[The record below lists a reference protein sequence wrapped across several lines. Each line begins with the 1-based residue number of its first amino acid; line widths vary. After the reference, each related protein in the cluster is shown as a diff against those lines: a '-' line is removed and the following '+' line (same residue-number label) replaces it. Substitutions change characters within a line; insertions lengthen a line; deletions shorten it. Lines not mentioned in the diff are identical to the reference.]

1 MNKDTIFQNI
11 RNQGG
16 RLTRLRKEIVQI
28 LVEED
33 CLLSS
38 AKLLSRLNKLNL
50 TPNRSTIFRELLFLT
65 SKQIILKNNISGV
78 DYYEIPCEQH
88 HHHHLVCLK
97 CHAISK
103 IEIED
108 QLAAQE
114 KKITKQNKFR
124 IINHS
129 LEFYGYCRKCQI

>member
-1 MNKDTIFQNI
+1 MNKENIYQNI

-16 RLTRLRKEIVQI
+16 RLTRLRKGIVQI
-28 LVEED
+28 LLAED

-38 AKLLSRLNKLNL
+38 AKLLSRLNKSNL

-65 SKQIILKNNISGV
+65 NNQIILKNNISGV
-78 DYYEIPCEQH
+78 DYYEIPCDK

-103 IEIED
+103 VELAD
-108 QLAAQE
+108 QLQKQE
-114 KKITKQNKFR
+114 KKIAKQNKFKV
-124 IINHS
+124 INHS
-129 LEFYGYCRKCQI
+129 LEFYGYCRKCQV